1 MFSNRAAALLIALCQ
16 MTSAIFT
23 EICSIAVI
31 STQNDS
37 MSVVMN
43 YIALG
48 IIAEIDNLYADSM
61 EMVTFMSIKETENW

>member
-1 MFSNRAAALLIALCQ
+1 
-16 MTSAIFT
+16 MTAAIFT
-23 EICSIAVI
+23 EIVSIAVI
-31 STQNDS
+31 STQNDA

-61 EMVTFMSIKETENW
+61 EMVTFV